1 MRKMM
6 SREFTNHELMCTKF
20 DCPVSGKLVD
30 ISWTDERKN
39 SRRGLGNS
47 CIHCAGEKDP
57 RQGYFFG
64 RYYILPPC
72 PPFDPPG
79 TLWRVKT
86 TDTWGA
92 TLVRYDTEAEAM
104 NWARRQTE
112 GLNREDRDRERAR
125 DARDQEELKAMKKLK
140 RQKEISIMQQQARDF
155 GSTSCWPGPHE
166 CWPLSA
172 EDREDVDRL
181 FPGV

>member
-104 NWARRQTE
+104 N
-112 GLNREDRDRERAR
+112 
-125 DARDQEELKAMKKLK
+125 QEELKAMKKLK